1 MKHAYADCKCVQHW
15 QSCRS
20 FLLPVVIERI
30 NELTSDN
37 RPLVFTNC
45 VVDSFVTFEF
55 MDYKKKASNKIEIF
69 NKIHSIE
76 TSMIEIK
83 NSKNRRIER
92 VRVRANARVKE

>member
-1 MKHAYADCKCVQHW
+1 
-15 QSCRS
+15 
-20 FLLPVVIERI
+20 
-30 NELTSDN
+30 
-37 RPLVFTNC
+37 
-45 VVDSFVTFEF
+45 